1 MPTRRLFLAGLTA
14 SAALPRVTWADAG
27 APAYLAAA
35 RDASGA
41 CRLCGLDATGHILFD
56 LPLPDRGHAAA
67 AHPERP
73 EAVAFAR
80 RPGTF
85 ALVIDCVRGTET
97 ARLEAPPT
105 RHFYGH
111 GAFSSDGA
119 ILYTTE
125 NDLETLEGRIGL
137 WDAADGYA
145 RIGDVPSGGIG
156 PHDLLRLPGTET
168 LVVAN
173 GGMATHPDSG
183 RVTLNLA
190 TMRANLAY
198 LDPDG
203 RIETVELAPEM
214 RLNSV
219 RHLAVGTS
227 GLVAAAMQWQGPEA
241 EHPPLLLTHRRG
253 EPPRLMAAPEPEHRI
268 LAGYAGSVAFSGD
281 GEEIAITSPRGGG
294 LHRFSRRDGSFR
306 GAAAVPDVCGVARH
320 PGGGFLLTSGTG
332 AVGTLLGATPEL
344 VSRSGRNWDN
354 HVVDIATAL

>member
-1 MPTRRLFLAGLTA
+1 MPTRRLFLASLAA
-14 SAALPRVTWADAG
+14 SALPRVTWADAG

-35 RDASGA
+35 RVASGA
-41 CRLCGLDATGHILFD
+41 YCLCGLDEAGNILFD

-85 ALVIDCVRGTET
+85 AIVIDCARGRET
-97 ARLEAPPT
+97 ALLEAPPR

-111 GAFSSDGA
+111 GAFSSDGT

-137 WDAADGYA
+137 WDAGNSYA
-145 RIGDVPSGGIG
+145 RIGDIPSGGIG

-190 TMRANLAY
+190 TMRPNLAY
-198 LDPDG
+198 VEPDG
-203 RIETVELAPEM
+203 VQVEMVELPLEM
-214 RLNSV
+214 RRNSI
-219 RHLAVGTS
+219 RHLAVAED

-241 EHPPLLLTHRRG
+241 DHPPLLFTHRRG
-253 EPPRLMAAPEPEHRI
+253 EEPRLMAASESEQRLLDH
-268 LAGYAGSVAFSGD
+268 YAGSVAISGD
-281 GEEIAITSPRGGG
+281 GREIAITSPRGGR
-294 LHRFSRRDGSFR
+294 LHRFLRQDGSFL
-306 GAAAVPDVCGVARH
+306 GSVAIPDVCGVARH
-320 PGGGFLLTSGTG
+320 PLGGFLITSGTG
-332 AVGTLLGATPEL
+332 GAGPLAGRRPAGVIHE
-344 VSRSGRNWDN
+344 GRNWDN
-354 HVVDIATAL
+354 HVIAVGP

>member
-27 APAYLAAA
+27 APSYLAAA
-35 RDASGA
+35 RIASGA
-41 CRLCGLDATGHILFD
+41 YRLCGLDEGGRILFD

-85 ALVIDCVRGTET
+85 ALVIDCVHGTET
-97 ARLEAPPT
+97 ARLKAPPN

-111 GAFSSDGA
+111 GAVSSDGA

-125 NDLETLEGRIGL
+125 NDLDTLEGRIGL

-145 RIGDVPSGGIG
+145 RMGDVPSGGIG
-156 PHDLLRLPGTET
+156 PHDLLRLPGTEL

-198 LDPDG
+198 VDPAVG
-203 RIETVELAPEM
+203 RVEVVELAPDM
-214 RLNSV
+214 RRNSI
-219 RHLAVGTS
+219 RHLAVAED
-227 GLVAAAMQWQGPEA
+227 GLVAAAMQWQGPET
-241 EHPPLLLTHRRG
+241 EHPPLVLTHRRG
-253 EPPRLMAAPEPEHRI
+253 APPRLMAAPEPEHRL
-268 LAGYAGSVAFSGD
+268 LANYAGSVAFSGD
-281 GEEIAITSPRGGG
+281 GEEIAITSPRGNR
-294 LHRFSRRDGSFR
+294 LHRFSHRDGGFL
-306 GAAAVPDVCGVARH
+306 GALAVPDVCGVARH
-320 PGGGFLLTSGTG
+320 RLGGLLITSGTG
-332 AVGTLLGATPEL
+332 AAGPLVGGAL
-344 VSRSGRNWDN
+344 HAVDHAGRSWDN
-354 HVVDIATAL
+354 HVVDLGS